1 MIKRDNGYFKGI
13 LNKTYN
19 LCIDVLHSIDSVSV
33 IGLLALFLFFW
44 VIILGRNCKSVTI
57 EVSDIQKSDIGYRM
71 YSYNEDNEVVP
82 VEFEFSD
89 VTLHPVLSDSEP
101 CYAVI
106 EYLMNYS
113 NIEGVD
119 LYVSE
124 NTDLLE

>member
-1 MIKRDNGYFKGI
+1 MIKRDNGCFKGI

-19 LCIDVLHSIDSVSV
+19 LCIDVLHALDPVSV
-33 IGLLALFLFFW
+33 ISLLALFLFFW

-106 EYLMNYS
+106 EYIMNYS

-124 NTDLLE
+124 NTDLVE

>member
-57 EVSDIQKSDIGYRM
+57 EVSNIQKSDIGYRM
-71 YSYNEDNEVVP
+71 YSHNENNELIP
-82 VEFEFSD
+82 VEFEFND
-89 VTLHPVLSDSEP
+89 VTLHPVLGDSEP
-101 CYAVI
+101 CYAVV
-106 EYLMNYS
+106 EYIMDYS
-113 NIEGVD
+113 NIESVD

-124 NTDLLE
+124 DTDLLE

>member
-1 MIKRDNGYFKGI
+1 MIKRDNVCFKGI

-19 LCIDVLHSIDSVSV
+19 FCIDVLHALDPVSV
-33 IGLLALFLFFW
+33 ISLLALFLFFW

-106 EYLMNYS
+106 EYIMNYS

-124 NTDLLE
+124 NTDLVE